1 MSETL
6 NVNVIVA
13 AKEEYTKQLITL
25 LQPEIYELIK
35 NVFSNSQKNNLRR
48 KLSYSNFQKE
58 LKQVPKWSSYTLEEY
73 LQKINSIHCPQKLL
87 ISNYKT

>member
-25 LQPEIYELIK
+25 LQPEMYELIK
-35 NVFSNSQKNNLRR
+35 NIFINSQKNNIRR
-48 KLSYSNFQKE
+48 SLSYLKKITMLWWFQ
-58 LKQVPKWSSYTLEEY
+58 LEIEN
-73 LQKINSIHCPQKLL
+73 LQPFSDAL
-87 ISNYKT
+87 